1 MNIFTPPHICISFPV
16 NNPSSTSVY
25 HLKFIYKFMG
35 HKGQTR
41 NLSLLIQPQS
51 FCDCLTLWTFI
62 VVCRRNGFRAKTFE
76 ILTQLFWAQYKG
88 KIYLENCSLLRF
100 NTRGPK
106 VTKRLFSFF
115 FCMKS
120 SCYLILI

>member
-62 VVCRRNGFRAKTFE
+62 VVCRHNGFRAKTFE

-106 VTKRLFSFF
+106 VTKRLFFF
-115 FCMKS
+115 FFFV
-120 SCYLILI
+120 